1 MRINKRTDGVNTG
14 NIVSI
19 DSKKSSSRTA
29 DAASPADPSSSAAVL
44 QAIRQGASRST
55 HHLDIYKIAE
65 IRRALDDL
73 LCEIMGDCPDPM
85 LEKLRNLVKN
95 G

>member
-1 MRINKRTDGVNTG
+1 MRINRTDGVNTG

-19 DSKKSSSRTA
+19 DSKKSSRTA
-29 DAASPADPSSSAAVL
+29 DAASPADPASSAAVL

>member
-1 MRINKRTDGVNTG
+1 MRIKRTDGVNTG
-14 NIVSI
+14 NIVPI
-19 DSKKSSSRTA
+19 DSKRSSRTA
-29 DAASPADPSSSAAVL
+29 DAASPLDPSSSAAVL
-44 QAIRQGASRST
+44 QAIRQGASRGA
-55 HHLDIYKIAE
+55 HHLDIYRIAE
-65 IRRALDDL
+65 IRQALDDL